1 MTVLSLVPYDN
12 HDVVFYIYVRI
23 FSARI
28 HIDIY
33 ISYKGVRFTLSS
45 IVSFYVT

>member
-1 MTVLSLVPYDN
+1 MTVLSVVPYDIHN
-12 HDVVFYIYVRI
+12 VVFYIYVRI

-28 HIDIY
+28 HVDVY

-45 IVSFYVT
+45 IVMFYVT

>member
-1 MTVLSLVPYDN
+1 MTVLSVVPYDIHN
-12 HDVVFYIYVRI
+12 VVFYIYVHI
-23 FSARI
+23 SSARI

-45 IVSFYVT
+45 IVIFYVT